1 MIVDIKSQ
9 KAIERTDTLKRFYS
23 DVRACKPITE
33 EEENEIFRE
42 YISLKE
48 SVECARKQ
56 GEREKAKQ
64 LESEARKL
72 RDTIAKANLRFVISI
87 ARTYSRGFGEELS
100 DLIEEG
106 NIGLINAIESF
117 SPETGNKFTT
127 YAVHYI
133 RREINAFKL
142 DKGELVRK
150 NNISKTYHVMSKV
163 TNKFIQENQREP
175 TSHELMEC
183 INEMYPSMNIREAS
197 DMLQIRISSIDEPT
211 DDEDEG
217 SAGGLIAYNNA
228 SASSNAYEGVSDHE
242 HTASL
247 INSLLNSLKEQER
260 SILKM
265 YFGIDTPYNNAY
277 DSQKIASIVGLTPAR
292 VRQIIAESK
301 EKLKREYSRSMKL

>member
-9 KAIERTDTLKRFYS
+9 KVIERTDTLKRFYS
-23 DVRACKPITE
+23 DVRACKLITE
-33 EEENEIFRE
+33 DEENEIFRE

-48 SVECARKQ
+48 NVECARKQ
-56 GEREKAKQ
+56 GEREKAQQ

-175 TSHELMEC
+175 TSQELMEC

-197 DMLQIRISSIDEPT
+197 DLLQVRVSSIDEPT
-211 DDEDEG
+211 DDDDEG
-217 SAGGLIAYNNA
+217 SVGGLMAYNNV
-228 SASSNAYEGVSDHE
+228 SASSNAYESVSDHE
-242 HTASL
+242 HTSSL
-247 INSLLNSLKEQER
+247 INSLLNGLKEQER